1 VQNRGR
7 DQEAVTLVV
16 DPHELAAQIEQG
28 LAPVIVDVRSRT
40 EYESGHVP
48 GALHVPFWLVRSTV
62 PGLALK
68 PATPLVVYCGHGP
81 RAYLAG
87 AALRRLGYRTITY
100 LSGHMARWTREGLPT
115 ERHGTDDR
123 TRS

>member
-1 VQNRGR
+1 MCSRLNLENMPLEPRVLLAEIERG
-7 DQEAVTLVV
+7 A
-16 DPHELAAQIEQG
+16 
-28 LAPVIVDVRSRT
+28 APVILDVRSRA

-48 GALHVPFWLVRSTV
+48 GALHVPFWLVRSTA
-62 PGLALK
+62 PGLGLK
-68 PATPLVVYCGHGP
+68 PGTPLVVYCGHGP

-87 AALRRLGYRTITY
+87 AALRRLGFHTITY

>member
-1 VQNRGR
+1 MSIEPRK
-7 DQEAVTLVV
+7 L
-16 DPHELAAQIEQG
+16 LAEIEG
-28 LAPVIVDVRSRT
+28 GAAPLIIDVRSRA

-48 GALHVPFWLVRSTV
+48 GALHVPFWLVRSTAH
-62 PGLALK
+62 GLALK
-68 PATPLVVYCGHGP
+68 PETPVVVYCGHGP

-87 AALRRLGYRTITY
+87 AALRRLGFHAITY

-115 ERHGTDDR
+115 ERHGTGDR